1 MYKTAKIPFL
11 EKRGLIFIIV
21 GIKSF
26 DRMTGR
32 IQDEKVQYQCHISHL
47 RNVYTRYHL
56 PINICQESERGKRDQ
71 VTIIMK
77 ISTDISAFQ
86 LRFHLSRVNG

>member
-1 MYKTAKIPFL
+1 MYKTAKIHFL

-32 IQDEKVQYQCHISHL
+32 IQDGKVQYQCHITRLH
-47 RNVYTRYHL
+47 NVYTRYHL
-56 PINICQESERGKRDQ
+56 SFNICQESERGKRDE
-71 VTIIMK
+71 VIILTK
-77 ISTDISAFQ
+77 ILQIF
-86 LRFHLSRVNG
+86 LLSSLDFTCHE